1 MKKTIKI
8 DRYNQKI
15 LAILHLTADL
25 TNVELAEQ
33 VNLSPSACFQRVKA
47 LKEAEAPKITPQI
60 PSGKIGIQGVIIP
73 QNIPNIT
80 PIYTKINI

>member
-47 LKEAEAPKITPQI
+47 LKEAGYFRNL
-60 PSGKIGIQGVIIP
+60 SCG
-73 QNIPNIT
+73 
-80 PIYTKINI
+80 Y